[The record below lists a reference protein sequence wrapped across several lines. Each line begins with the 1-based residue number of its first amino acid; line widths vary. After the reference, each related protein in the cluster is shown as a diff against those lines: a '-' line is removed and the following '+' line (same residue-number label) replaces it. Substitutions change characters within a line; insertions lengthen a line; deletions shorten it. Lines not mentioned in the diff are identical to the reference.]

1 MNRALVRR
9 IAGVVSAVATA
20 TLAVSSLGVS
30 AQGARPAAPA
40 KVAAAKGSTFDPTAC
55 LGCHAPVKALYDSGK
70 HKGVGCNTCHD
81 GTAAHLA
88 DSSKRP
94 ATKTDL
100 ANCGGC
106 HQNQYQS
113 YAQTDWR
120 RTARF
125 EKKQTTGPAPDP
137 AYDLPKQC
145 Y

>member
-1 MNRALVRR
+1 MNRAFVRR
-9 IAGVVSAVATA
+9 IAAVVSAATVAA
-20 TLAVSSLGVS
+20 FAMSGMGPS
-30 AQGARPAAPA
+30 AQGTRPAAPA
-40 KVAAAKGSTFDPTAC
+40 KVAGTKGATFDATAC

-70 HKGVGCNTCHD
+70 HKGVGCNTCHG

-113 YAQTDWR
+113 YAQMDWN

-125 EKKQTTGPAPDP
+125 EKKLLASQSV
-137 AYDLPKQC
+137 
-145 Y
+145 